1 MAEDGTHNARAYQ
14 RPEAVHDAVKKMDK
28 PTGAEGS

>member
-14 RPEAVHDAVKKMDK
+14 QPGAFRDAVKKMDR
-28 PTGAEGS
+28 PTRAEGS